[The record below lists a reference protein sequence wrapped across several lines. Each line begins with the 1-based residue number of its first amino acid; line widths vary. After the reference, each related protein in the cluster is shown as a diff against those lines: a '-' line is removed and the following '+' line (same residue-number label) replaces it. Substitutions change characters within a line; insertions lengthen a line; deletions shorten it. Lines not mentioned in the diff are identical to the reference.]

1 MESYGLILRNARES
15 KGLSIERVVAETA
28 IASQYINALESDD
41 PSVFHGEAYLTGFLQ
56 NYSEYLG
63 TDTKELLRLYH
74 AAKLQE
80 SPTPKELLEK
90 KKPKFLVPL
99 ITVLVLLLL
108 GGTGVFLYFY
118 VFKIPEKREIAARA
132 VAENKKIHQYD
143 FDGTTQNAR
152 LYVGD
157 QIMIPTENG
166 GNIVLT
172 VSNTK
177 GYLSVLTPSGEQVV
191 DLSEERDIDLTND
204 GITDIILYVSD
215 IDMRDGSRGA
225 EVRMLLKDRESRQFV
240 EITDGDA
247 TSRSEIEQASA
258 SGQKVVHT
266 DSRAYPFT
274 ANISFRGS
282 CVFRYKSDRKETVEN
297 YYRSGEVINVTSNN
311 GLRIWA
317 SNINALKIQLIAGLA
332 TYDFEIGKAGEVVVE
347 DIKWVKDSSGMY
359 SIVVE
364 NVD

>member
-1 MESYGLILRNARES
+1 MESYGLILKEARES
-15 KGLSIERVVAETA
+15 KGLSIEKVAADTA
-28 IASQYINALESDD
+28 ITKQYIIALESDD
-41 PSVFHGEAYLTGFLQ
+41 QAGFHGEAYLTGFLQ

-63 TDTKELLRLYH
+63 TDTKELLKLYH
-74 AAKLQE
+74 AMKLQE

-90 KKPKFLVPL
+90 KRPKFVLPL
-99 ITVLVLLLL
+99 ILIFLLLL
-108 GGTGVFLYFY
+108 LAGTGIFLYFY
-118 VFKIPEKREIAARA
+118 VFKVPEKKEIAARA
-132 VAENKKIHQYD
+132 VAENKKIHQYN

-152 LYVGD
+152 LFVGD

-172 VSNTK
+172 VSNTQ

-191 DLSEERDIDLTND
+191 DLSEERDIDLTGD

-215 IDMRDGSRGA
+215 IDMKDGSRGA
-225 EVRMLLKDRESRQFV
+225 EVRMLLKDRESQQY
-240 EITDGDA
+240 IGISDGDS
-247 TSRSEIEQASA
+247 TSRSEIEQAS
-258 SGQKVVHT
+258 STGQKTIHT
-266 DSRAYPFT
+266 DNRAYPF
-274 ANISFRGS
+274 AVNISFRGS
-282 CVFRYKSDRKETVEN
+282 CVFRYKSDRKEVVEN

-311 GLRIWA
+311 GIRIWA

>member
-1 MESYGLILRNARES
+1 MESYGLILKEARER
-15 KGLSIERVVAETA
+15 KGLSIEKVAADTA
-28 IASQYINALESDD
+28 ITKQYIIALESDD
-41 PSVFHGEAYLTGFLQ
+41 QAGFHGEAYLTGFLQ

-63 TDTKELLRLYH
+63 TDTKELLKLYH
-74 AAKLQE
+74 AMKLQE

-90 KKPKFLVPL
+90 KPPKFRAPL
-99 ITVLVLLLL
+99 IIIFLILLLA
-108 GGTGVFLYFY
+108 GTGVFLYFY
-118 VFKIPEKREIAARA
+118 VFKVPEKKEIAARA
-132 VAENKKIHQYD
+132 VAENKKIHQYN

-172 VSNTK
+172 VSNTQ

-191 DLSEERDIDLTND
+191 DLSEERDIDLTSD

-215 IDMRDGSRGA
+215 IDMKDGSRGA
-225 EVRMLLKDRESRQFV
+225 EVRMLLKDRESQQYI
-240 EITDGDA
+240 EITDGDSV
-247 TSRSEIEQASA
+247 SRSEIEQAS
-258 SGQKVVHT
+258 STGQRAVHT
-266 DSRAYPFT
+266 DNRAYPFT
-274 ANISFRGS
+274 LNVSFRGS
-282 CVFRYKSDRKETVEN
+282 CVFRYKSDRNEVVEN

-311 GLRIWA
+311 GIRIWA